1 MTDAAEADSAA
12 PTAQGLW
19 QPRLLLLTLT
29 HIVGTAGYMSVMA
42 MAPVIRSDLDVSA
55 AGFGFFMSAFFGA
68 QMFAALPSG
77 AITDRLGVGWTLTV
91 SMWLMAFGIGIFALA
106 PGFGVALA
114 AMFVTGLGYSL
125 VNPATGRGVLEWFPR
140 RRRGTAM
147 GIKQLGVPLG
157 GVLAAGAGALVV
169 VLNWQSILWIVVAA
183 GFFTAILTLAI
194 AKLPERAEGRSA
206 VSDIRSVLADRNL
219 GVIGASVITFNM
231 GQSTLFAYLTLFVRD
246 AALASQPVAG
256 LCMALAQSASASG
269 RVGFSYLSDTLF
281 RGARKP
287 VIASILAG
295 AVVAMLAA
303 SQVGPGWNT
312 VSLALI
318 ALALGGTIAA
328 YAALIIA
335 ITVETTE
342 PELSGSAI
350 GYNALA
356 WSFGGTIGPPIFG
369 WVLDMTGGY
378 SAPWLVMGCIV
389 AAGLSLFIFGFK
401 EKQVSEG

>member
-1 MTDAAEADSAA
+1 MSKAAGTDGAA
-12 PTAQGLW
+12 PEPGLW

-42 MAPVIRSDLDVSA
+42 MAPVIRSDLDISA
-55 AGFGFFMSAFFGA
+55 ASFGFFMSAFFGA

-91 SMWLMAFGIGIFALA
+91 SMWLMAAGIGIFALA
-106 PGFGVALA
+106 PGFEVALA

-169 VLNWQSILWIVVAA
+169 VLSWQSILWMVVLA
-183 GFFTAILTLAI
+183 GFATAFLTFVI
-194 AKLPERAEGRSA
+194 AKLPMRPEGRSA
-206 VSDIRSVLADRNL
+206 FGDIRSVLADRNL
-219 GVIGASVITFNM
+219 GVIAASVVTFNM

-256 LCMALAQSASASG
+256 LCMALAQSASATG

-287 VIASILAG
+287 VISGILA
-295 AVVAMLAA
+295 ASVLAMLLA
-303 SQVGPGWNT
+303 SQVGPGWST
-312 VSLALI
+312 FWLALV
-318 ALALGGTIAA
+318 ALALGGSIAA

-356 WSFGGTIGPPIFG
+356 WSFGGTVGPPLFG
-369 WVLDMTGGY
+369 WVLDISGGY
-378 SAPWLVMGCIV
+378 GAAWIVTAGVV
-389 AAGLSLFIFGFK
+389 AAGLTLFIFGFR
-401 EKQVSEG
+401 EKQVPEG